1 MWLNSINELWLI
13 KISKDD
19 NDDCTMWERFSV
31 WHCQPAVIGRFR
43 SFDSPST
50 IRQDEFEYHL
60 IKISLHAVRRSYSNR
75 KRERQFSELE
85 MHNISMGM
93 RRSKRRDKNSKK
105 SRIFFVFFWACTNN
119 NRCERGATTA
129 REKTRSIKLLFHGY
143 KNHHWN
149 YICR

>member
-19 NDDCTMWERFSV
+19 NEDCTMWERFSV
-31 WHCQPAVIGRFR
+31 RHCQPVVIGRFR

-50 IRQDEFEYHL
+50 IRRDEFEYLL
-60 IKISLHAVRRSYSNR
+60 IKITLHAMRRSYSNR
-75 KRERQFSELE
+75 KRERQFSELICTTSQWE
-85 MHNISMGM
+85 WGN
-93 RRSKRRDKNSKK
+93 RKEETKNEKNLV
-105 SRIFFVFFWACTNN
+105 FLVFFWACTNN
-119 NRCERGATTA
+119 NRCENAVTTA
-129 REKTRSIKLLFHGY
+129 KEKTRSIKLLFYGY